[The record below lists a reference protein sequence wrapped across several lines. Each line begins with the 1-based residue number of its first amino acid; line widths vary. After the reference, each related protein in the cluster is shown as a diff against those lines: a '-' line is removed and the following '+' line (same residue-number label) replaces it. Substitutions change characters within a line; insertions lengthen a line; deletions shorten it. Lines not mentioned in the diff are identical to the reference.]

1 MIPQAES
8 SRTIGPGS
16 ILVEKNTLL
25 PGSLALESGLT
36 ESGWAGV
43 RNNPNRHQLQT
54 KLGAAGW
61 TFFYMAGTI
70 KTTAFGFARPRMI
83 QAALKRMIAAVK
95 LQKCNCL
102 EIDAISTHSFL
113 GIPYISLSAHSCHIQ
128 DGLVFGNHTGTTK

>member
-1 MIPQAES
+1 MIPQPES
-8 SRTIGPGS
+8 YRMIGPGS

-25 PGSLALESGLT
+25 PGALALESGST
-36 ESGWAGV
+36 ESGWSGV
-43 RNNPNRHQLQT
+43 ANNPDRDELGA

-95 LQKCNCL
+95 LQRCN
-102 EIDAISTHSFL
+102 
-113 GIPYISLSAHSCHIQ
+113 
-128 DGLVFGNHTGTTK
+128 